1 MHRIGSPLALPGL
14 ATPVDF
20 QPEQN
25 KIQTKENKQTEA
37 GNMKLKKQE
46 KPKPKLNPKKKKT
59 TKWVSPPS
67 TTNNN
72 NNKKRLDLTAAHG
85 NKNRKIRRINTRIM
99 TPQQQHQ
106 QQA

>member
-1 MHRIGSPLALPGL
+1 LPLPGL
-14 ATPVDF
+14 ATPDDL